1 MTTLE
6 KIIEKHNMA
15 NLAYDEMSDFE
26 RDVLKY
32 AEQEPTDKWQNGYD
46 MAWEEAKVFYE
57 TEPCDDAISRQ
68 AVINMFPKWK
78 FVSYE
83 AYLSSVAEIEQLPSV
98 TQKPIE
104 FDDAISRKTIIEHY
118 STGEIARYKHI
129 SRNNLLNF
137 IKQLPSV
144 TPQPKTGHWI
154 KIEPYPLQMHD
165 YECSEC
171 GHETDD
177 NTEDYC
183 SGCGAKMVEPPESED
198 KE

>member
-1 MTTLE
+1 MTNEEAKE
-6 KIIEKHNMA
+6 KIFYQWQDFLEHNIDYAGISEAYKMA
-15 NLAYDEMSDFE
+15 IKAL
-26 RDVLKY
+26 
-32 AEQEPTDKWQNGYD
+32 EQEPTDEWQNGYD

-57 TEPCDDAISRQ
+57 TEPCDDAVSRQ
-68 AVINMFPKWK
+68 AVLNEFYDVENLYNRIK
-78 FVSYE
+78 
-83 AYLSSVAEIEQLPSV
+83 QLPSV

-104 FDDAISRKTIIEHY
+104 CEDAISRKTIIEHY

-154 KIEPYPLQMHD
+154 KIESYPLQMHD

-171 GHETDD
+171 SHETDD

-183 SGCGAKMVEPPESED
+183 SGCGARMVEPLESED